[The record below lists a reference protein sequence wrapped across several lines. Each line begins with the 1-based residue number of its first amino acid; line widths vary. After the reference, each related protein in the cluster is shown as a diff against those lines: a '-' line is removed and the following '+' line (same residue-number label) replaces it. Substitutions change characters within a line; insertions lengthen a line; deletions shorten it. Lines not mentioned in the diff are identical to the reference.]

1 MCSTTERALVWIIGS
16 ESRLLNSI
24 QPDEPLGNLTL
35 SVQSA
40 VVTGSTLTV
49 NSTATVNNFKAS
61 LNNTLVVCSE
71 FTTNFSKQATFVTAG
86 KLVSL

>member
-1 MCSTTERALVWIIGS
+1 MWISGS
-16 ESRLLNSI
+16 RNRVLNSI
-24 QPDEPLGNLTL
+24 EPDEPFGNLTL

-40 VVTGSTLTV
+40 VVTGNSQLRV

-71 FTTNFSKQATFVTAG
+71 STTSDSKQATFVTAG
-86 KLVSL
+86 KL